1 MVKFG
6 IRKADEKTNDQ
17 DDEPAVDLAEH
28 GVDED
33 ELDDEDQE
41 VIRRY
46 REQRMAEFR
55 VAQAKKTYGE
65 VREISGNDFV
75 DEVNRV
81 DPNTWVVLHLFK
93 SGIPLCTLINK
104 SLLELASSY
113 PETKFLKSIS
123 TVCIPNFPD
132 ENLPGLLIYKG
143 GKCHK
148 QIFGSHH
155 FSGCEW
161 STEIL
166 EWLIH
171 SAGAIKSDLTE
182 DPRKEARKKGKIA
195 FISASDSEE
204 D

>member
-6 IRKADEKTNDQ
+6 IKKDNEEGKNGQ
-17 DDEPAVDLAEH
+17 EHQPVDLSSLK
-28 GVDED
+28 VLED
-33 ELDDEDQE
+33 DLDDEDEE
-41 VIRRY
+41 VFRKY
-46 REQRMAEFR
+46 REQRMAELINFK
-55 VAQAKKTYGE
+55 AKRTFGE
-65 VREISGNDFV
+65 VREISGIDFV
-75 DEVNRV
+75 DEVTKA
-81 DPNTWVVLHLFK
+81 DPDTWVVIHLYK
-93 SGIPLCTLINK
+93 AGIPLCTLINR
-104 SLLELASSY
+104 SLIEIASSF

-143 GKCHK
+143 GKCQK

-155 FSGCEW
+155 FSGCDW

-171 SAGAIKSDLTE
+171 SSGAIKSDLTE
-182 DPRKEARKKGKIA
+182 DPRKEARKSNKA
-195 FISASDSEE
+195 FVSTYDSDE